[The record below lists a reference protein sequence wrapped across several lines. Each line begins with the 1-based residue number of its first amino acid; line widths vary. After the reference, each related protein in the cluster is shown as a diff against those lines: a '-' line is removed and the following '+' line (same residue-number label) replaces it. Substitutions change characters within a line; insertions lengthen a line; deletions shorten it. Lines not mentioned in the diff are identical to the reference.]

1 MTNVTSR
8 NQPWGDGDLASP
20 TVTTSDPTA
29 IETNEIRLPRTRRSP
44 LLAVGLRIGFAASLV
59 VFVAIV
65 VLLGRDGY
73 LDDGGGPISLLDAFY
88 YASVTVTTT
97 GYGDITAVSD
107 GARFAAIALM
117 YAAGLTLNM
126 ISLFGLILTLGIVV
140 DDAIVVGEH
149 ADFRA
154 RKLGEHPVV
163 ASENAARRMA
173 MRDDEPTPVGL
184 QLDSGMNRL
193 GLEAAEL
200 DALLDDPAGFEGLE
214 LRHVMSHLACAD
226 EPAHPLNAAQRDA
239 FAAMTDRAAFD
250 GVPRSL
256 AATGGVLLGAPWRF
270 EMTRPGVGL
279 YGGMPF
285 AEARPV
291 VRVET
296 PIIQTRDVAAGEI
309 VGYGAAYETRSP
321 RRIATVAAGYA
332 DGWLRTSSAGF
343 TAWIGATPL
352 PSAGRVSMDLITL
365 DVTDAPEAVE
375 GAMVELLGE
384 RTRIDHVA
392 DAAGTIGYEILTS
405 LGARYQRVYTG
416 G

>member
-1 MTNVTSR
+1 MARSLLTIDLDAIAANWRALDAMTDVETAAVIKADAYGLGVARVGPVLLAAGAKTFFVALAEEGVALREAIGPAPEIYVFSGLM
-8 NQPWGDGDLASP
+8 PGDEPLARE
-20 TVTTSDPTA
+20 A
-29 IETNEIRLPRTRRSP
+29 ELIP
-44 LLAVGLRIGFAASLV
+44 LLNSPAQV
-59 VFVAIV
+59 
-65 VLLGRDGY
+65 
-73 LDDGGGPISLLDAFY
+73 
-88 YASVTVTTT
+88 
-97 GYGDITAVSD
+97 
-107 GARFAAIALM
+107 
-117 YAAGLTLNM
+117 
-126 ISLFGLILTLGIVV
+126 
-140 DDAIVVGEH
+140 E
-149 ADFRA
+149 
-154 RKLGEHPVV
+154 
-163 ASENAARRMA
+163 AARRMA